1 MDFYSGEHRGR
12 FPQQTQ
18 IAVVGFQTSPV
29 RVSEDIPETA
39 SLATLDAFASSGSHQ
54 IPRYMTWEQDS
65 RAMAI
70 NALDY
75 YWDPVTRLFLW
86 SLSFFLALEGALE
99 QQIKVI
105 LICTGWEGA
114 MWWPQLV

>member
-1 MDFYSGEHRGR
+1 
-12 FPQQTQ
+12 
-18 IAVVGFQTSPV
+18 VVGFQTSPV